1 MKDNA
6 KKIWALGVVILSFAA
21 CAVADEINFNFT
33 TGPAASVVATSAGFT
48 SGPSALTSISDST
61 TMANVPFKGSFI
73 NANAGPATA
82 FTVIGDVVAI
92 TFSASGTDSVLVKD
106 SLSNVLVAG
115 SMRDG
120 GTLLATIPPLGLTG
134 TFLGTFN
141 VSFVSPAA
149 LGLFGQ
155 TGFQPIGTVAFTSG
169 SGAFDTMTSTYTA
182 VIGGGAV
189 TIQSTVVSE
198 PASLG
203 LMGAGFVTIA
213 AALRRRVAAR
223 S

>member
-1 MKDNA
+1 MEGNA
-6 KKIWALGVVILSFAA
+6 KKVLLLGVLILSFAA

-33 TGPAASVVATSAGFT
+33 TGPAASVVATSSAFT

-61 TMANVPFKGSFI
+61 TMVNVPFAGSFV

-82 FTVIGDVVAI
+82 FSVIADVVAV

-106 SLSNVLVAG
+106 SMGNVLVAG

-120 GTLLATIPPLGLTG
+120 GTLLATIPPLGVTG

-149 LGLFGQ
+149 LALFGQ
-155 TGFQPIGTVAFTSG
+155 TGFQPIGTVAFTTG
-169 SGAFDTMTSTYTA
+169 TGAFNTTTSTYTA
-182 VIGGGAV
+182 IIGGGAV
-189 TIQSTVVSE
+189 TIQSTVVPE